1 METKRPFLGRIAMA
15 SRAKTAV
22 TTTTAVEISNYQTR
36 IAVTQQGTIL
46 VFITVSSAMAVC
58 CSSDRR

>member
-1 METKRPFLGRIAMA
+1 MA